1 MNQLKHGM
9 VKKQHEDARS
19 KIEEVKFRKKEM
31 VEREKSIALVKEAR
45 KIKKKET
52 KSKRLEQLESSILD
66 RLKDTHHKQQEAIEE
81 IEKIFK
87 AAAEPGGVKKAFE
100 MFQDSS
106 AQLPLPT
113 HETLNKSQ
121 DGKFDGSGVGKVD
134 EEEQQQSP

>member
-1 MNQLKHGM
+1 MKKEKRKMNKQKMQLEKDILTVNQLKHGM
-9 VKKQHEDARS
+9 VKKQHEDAKS
-19 KIEEVKFRKKEM
+19 KIEEVKVRKREL
-31 VEREKSIALVKEAR
+31 VEREKNLALLKEAK
-45 KIKKKET
+45 KIKRKEG

-106 AQLPLPT
+106 A
-113 HETLNKSQ
+113 
-121 DGKFDGSGVGKVD
+121 
-134 EEEQQQSP
+134 